1 MEKIDPNAFDKTL
14 LKVNIPAYNGESHY
28 SKITYNGMP
37 IIIQTPQ
44 TLTKQGIIKHG
55 KKLVCDIMFNSIETE
70 FLHWI
75 EEVETQLQQILYEN
89 SSSWFDQT
97 FQLDDIET
105 LFLSPIKMF
114 KSGKYYLLRAY
125 LKDSLKVFRDNHGVS
140 LTYMDITQENNIIS
154 ILEFKG
160 IKYTSRDF
168 QLDIEIKQIMIVQT
182 DPYENNCFINIK
194 EPKTHLGKKMLETI
208 GFSEFVS
215 KPKINI
221 ENELNPEITEIKKDI
236 EPNIGTDLKEIT
248 IGDNLEESDI
258 RLNSSHVLEIYND
271 AKKEAIETKQL
282 AINAHIKLREI
293 EKKYNIEPDS
303 D

>member
-1 MEKIDPNAFDKTL
+1 MEKIDPNTFDKTL

-28 SKITYNGMP
+28 SKLTYKGMP

-44 TLTKQGIIKHG
+44 TMTKQGIVKHG
-55 KKLVCDIMFNSIETE
+55 KKLICDIMFKSIETE
-70 FLHWI
+70 FLHWM
-75 EEVETQLQQILYEN
+75 EELETQLQKILYEN
-89 SSSWFDQT
+89 SGSWFDQT
-97 FQLDDIET
+97 FQLEDIET
-105 LFLSPIKMF
+105 LFVSPIKMF

-125 LKDSLKVFRDNHGVS
+125 LKDSLKVFKDNNGAS

-168 QLDIEIKQIMIVQT
+168 QLDIEIKQVMIIQT
-182 DPYENNCFINIK
+182 DPYENNCFIKIK
-194 EPKTHLGKKMLETI
+194 EPYLGKKILET
-208 GFSEFVS
+208 VDL
-215 KPKINI
+215 
-221 ENELNPEITEIKKDI
+221 NEIVNK
-236 EPNIGTDLKEIT
+236 PNILGVDLGRDLGRDLGEPESLKEIT

-258 RLNSSHVLEIYND
+258 TLTSTVVLEIYND
-271 AKKEAIETKQL
+271 AKIEANETKQL

-303 D
+303 E